1 MLPAIATSGSTMSS
15 THSGA
20 RLTPASPPAET
31 IPAVNSRES
40 PGRKNPTSSPVSAK
54 MISIRPISPKVF
66 SRCWVSRKAGA
77 ASIAIGVNG
86 TGLSCPHAVS
96 GGVGVTHG
104 TYRDQVTALT
114 TTWVRELQDAL
125 GPDSVLT
132 DPDVTAAYAR
142 DQAMLA
148 EAGLPAAVVLPRS
161 TEEVSAVLRLASRH
175 GIPVVPRGAG
185 SGLVGGANAIDGG
198 ITLVLTRMDAVLE
211 VSAADRLAVVQP
223 GVVNKTLRDAV
234 REHGLFSPPDPASYD
249 WCTLGGNLAMNS
261 GGLCCVK
268 YGVTTD
274 YVLGLEVVLADG
286 RVLRTGRRTV
296 KGVAGYDL
304 ARLFVGSEGTLG
316 VITEATLALRPAP
329 QPPVTLVAS
338 FSTTAQ
344 TGQVVERVV
353 TSGLVPSLMEVMD
366 NTCICAVDDLLKADL
381 DRDAHALLVAQ
392 SDAGGEAARRE
403 IEALTALCEEAG
415 AQFVHSTDDP
425 AEGDLL
431 LAARRMA
438 LPALEQLGST
448 LIDDVAVPRS
458 RIAAFL
464 DGCDTISAERG
475 LVIGVVGH
483 AGDGNMHPTVCFD
496 ATDSGQRERAFGAF
510 DDILELGLSLGGTVT
525 GEHGIGSIKVD
536 WLERE
541 VGAVSLSVHRAI
553 KDALDPQGLLNPG
566 KVLRRAHAR
575 DIGAAAALAGQA

>member
-1 MLPAIATSGSTMSS
+1 MAVTTLAT
-15 THSGA
+15 A
-20 RLTPASPPAET
+20 WVDELA
-31 IPAVNSRES
+31 AVL
-40 PGRKNPTSSPVSAK
+40 GRD
-54 MISIRPISPKVF
+54 
-66 SRCWVSRKAGA
+66 G
-77 ASIAIGVNG
+77 
-86 TGLSCPHAVS
+86 
-96 GGVGVTHG
+96 
-104 TYRDQVTALT
+104 
-114 TTWVRELQDAL
+114 
-125 GPDSVLT
+125 VLT

-148 EAGLPAAVVLPRS
+148 EAGTPAAVVLPRS
-161 TEEVSAVLRLASRH
+161 TDDVAAVMRVASRH
-175 GIPVVPRGAG
+175 GVPVVPRGAG
-185 SGLVGGANAIDGG
+185 SGLAGASNAVDGA
-198 ITLVLTRMDAVLE
+198 ITMVMTRMDAVLE

-223 GVVNKTLRDAV
+223 GVVNKQLRDAV
-234 REHGLFSPPDPASYD
+234 AGSGLFYPPDPSSYD
-249 WCTLGGNLAMNS
+249 WCTIGGNLSQNS

-329 QPPVTLVAS
+329 QQPVTLVAT
-338 FSTTAQ
+338 FATTAQ

-353 TSGLVPSLMEVMD
+353 TSGLVPSLLEVMD
-366 NTCICAVDDLLKADL
+366 NTCICAVDDLLHADL
-381 DRDAHALLVAQ
+381 DRAAHALLVAQ
-392 SDAGGEAARRE
+392 SDAGGEAALAEVEVLAR
-403 IEALTALCEEAG
+403 LCREAG
-415 AQFVHSTDDP
+415 AELVHTTADP

-458 RIAAFL
+458 RIAEFL
-464 DGCDTISAERG
+464 DGCDGIAVRRG
-475 LVIGVVGH
+475 LTIGVVGH

-496 ATDSGQRERAFGAF
+496 PTDPDQRARAFAAF
-510 DDILELGLSLGGTVT
+510 DDVLELGLALGGTVT
-525 GEHGIGSIKVD
+525 GEHGIGSIKVE

-541 VGAVSLSVHRAI
+541 IGEVSLDVHRRI
-553 KDALDPQGLLNPG
+553 KDALDPAGLLNPG
-566 KVLRRAHAR
+566 KVLRRR
-575 DIGAAAALAGQA
+575 G

>member
-1 MLPAIATSGSTMSS
+1 
-15 THSGA
+15 
-20 RLTPASPPAET
+20 
-31 IPAVNSRES
+31 V
-40 PGRKNPTSSPVSAK
+40 
-54 MISIRPISPKVF
+54 
-66 SRCWVSRKAGA
+66 
-77 ASIAIGVNG
+77 
-86 TGLSCPHAVS
+86 
-96 GGVGVTHG
+96 
-104 TYRDQVTALT
+104 T
-114 TTWVRELQDAL
+114 TTTSTWAAELSAAL
-125 GPDSVLT
+125 GEQNVLT

-148 EAGLPAAVVLPRS
+148 EAGTPAAVVFARS
-161 TEEVSAVLRLASRH
+161 TDDVVAVMKVAGRH
-175 GIPVVPRGAG
+175 GVPVVPRGAG
-185 SGLVGGANAIDGG
+185 SGLAGASNAVDGA
-198 ITLVLTRMDAVLE
+198 ITLVMTRMDAVLE
-211 VSAADRLAVVQP
+211 VSPADRLAVVQP
-223 GVVNKTLRDAV
+223 GVVNKSLRDAV
-234 REHGLFSPPDPASYD
+234 AGSGLFYPPDPSSYD
-249 WCTLGGNLAMNS
+249 WCTIGGNLSQNS

-316 VITEATLALRPAP
+316 IITEATLALRPAP
-329 QPPVTLVAS
+329 QPPVTLVAT
-338 FSTTAQ
+338 FATTAQ
-344 TGQVVERVV
+344 TGQVVENVV
-353 TSGLVPSLMEVMD
+353 THGLVPSLLEVMD
-366 NTCICAVDDLLKADL
+366 NTCICVVDDLLHADL

-392 SDAGGEAARRE
+392 SDTGGEAAVRE
-403 IEALTALCEEAG
+403 IEALAELCRAAG
-415 AQFVHSTDDP
+415 ADLVHTTDDP

-464 DGCDTISAERG
+464 DGCDAISAARE
-475 LVIGVVGH
+475 LTIGVVGH
-483 AGDGNMHPTVCFD
+483 AGDGNMHPTICFD
-496 ATDSGQRERAFGAF
+496 PTDPGQRERAFGAF

-541 VGAVSLSVHRAI
+541 VGPVSLSVHRAI

-566 KVLRRAHAR
+566 KVLRRAHVG
-575 DIGAAAALAGQA
+575 DLAAADVLAGRA